1 MGHVRQLR
9 RDVTRNVRHG
19 VHVWR
24 HAVIPVWDQFTQDKV
39 NKSFYVSGTP
49 SAQQMNADC
58 LYVLC
63 ACVALALLL
72 CCLPHAQYGG
82 APDVKALTP
91 DSPLPG
97 VAARILH
104 VLLTYVDTPRTCDD
118 VQTAV
123 DFTLYPL
130 IYYQQKFNQAVP
142 HSERDDVMAE
152 LDIFLSR
159 DYSLCAVEYDPDNS
173 IS

>member
-1 MGHVRQLR
+1 MCCVR
-9 RDVTRNVRHG
+9 
-19 VHVWR
+19 
-24 HAVIPVWDQFTQDKV
+24 
-39 NKSFYVSGTP
+39 VSGW
-49 SAQQMNADC
+49 SYSC
-58 LYVLC
+58 VVC
-63 ACVALALLL
+63 ACRASSTLVY
-72 CCLPHAQYGG
+72 LPHAQYGG

-104 VLLTYVDTPRTCDD
+104 ILLTYIDTPRTCDD